1 MNRLAHPEDAG
12 GVVRGG
18 IVQNF
23 GRRDEVLFLEI
34 SLTEN
39 WLIFITRANGPFWS
53 SLPSWQLTGAI
64 LVVDII
70 ATFFC
75 LFGWFVGGQ
84 TSIVAVVRI
93 WIFSFGV
100 FCVLGGIYYLLQ
112 DNVGFDNLMHGKSPK
127 KNPKQRSLEDFS
139 KLEPRPGHRL
149 HPVRC

>member
-1 MNRLAHPEDAG
+1 MDRLAHPEDAG

-139 KLEPRPGHRL
+139 KLELRPEISR
-149 HPVRC
+149 